1 MKKIKIDANVMK
13 LIIIS
18 SIIFILI
25 GKLVLNLVLTE
36 TGEKTNY
43 SKDEVF
49 EILQNAEEIRI
60 CKNYRTIFKKD
71 YSIIVNG
78 EQVAV
83 VQGEV
88 VKMLG
93 DTFTMYSSNGEKICY
108 EKEEV
113 LHLNR
118 QAQFY
123 DANGNKRGRLHSKFF
138 TLFNKD
144 EFYDNSGNKIAR
156 CDEQL
161 AIPAEYIIHDTN
173 GNELYYIEKDLFFDN
188 YTLIIKDN
196 EKLDVVDAILIS
208 CIQDAVAGDSDNNN
222 NSSSKKD

>member
-1 MKKIKIDANVMK
+1 MKRRKIDADTFK
-13 LIIIS
+13 IIIIV
-18 SIIFILI
+18 SIIVILI

-36 TGEKTNY
+36 TGEKTSY
-43 SKDEVF
+43 SKEEVV
-49 EILQNAEEIRI
+49 EILQDAEEIRI

-78 EQVAV
+78 KQIAV

-88 VKMLG
+88 VKMFG
-93 DTFTMYSSNGEKICY
+93 DTFTMYSSNGEKICF

-123 DANGNKRGRLHSKFF
+123 DANGNKKGRLHSKFF
-138 TLFNKD
+138 TFLNKD
-144 EFYDNSGNKIAR
+144 EFYDASGNKIAR
-156 CDEQL
+156 CDEQF

-188 YTLIIKDN
+188 YTLTVKNN

-208 CIQDAVAGDSDNNN
+208 CIEDAVASDSDDDD
-222 NSSSKKD
+222 SSSKKD